1 MSLRYL
7 LDTNVVSELV
17 KPAPEPRVW
26 NWLNAAPDNML
37 YLSVITIG
45 EIQRGIDRL
54 SLSPRKTRYEQWLR
68 EEIIDLYADRIL
80 AIDLQTMQ
88 QWGRLMARLEIK
100 GRVLPM
106 LDSLLAATALV
117 HDLRL
122 VTRNERHFE
131 DIGVMTLNPWET

>member
-1 MSLRYL
+1 MSYL

-26 NWLNAAPDNML
+26 QWLNATPDNML

-68 EEIIDLYADRIL
+68 EEIIELYTDRIL
-80 AIDLQTMQ
+80 GIDLQTMQ
-88 QWGRLMARLEIK
+88 QWGRLMARLETK

-122 VTRNERHFE
+122 VTRNERHFV
-131 DIGVMTLNPWET
+131 DIGVMTVNPWET